1 VIRLRDC
8 LSASALAATVVL
20 ILAASAFAQGTH
32 GPSGPMTFEQFKAA
46 QIEQMHHMMAR
57 VDQRLARADLTDEQR
72 QRLMQ
77 TKTRLDRLQSLSP
90 DQLNQMLRSRFDKI
104 DTAHTGTITPEQI
117 RAFRQQE
124 RRSGGDDFWPAQQ

>member
-1 VIRLRDC
+1 
-8 LSASALAATVVL
+8 
-20 ILAASAFAQGTH
+20 
-32 GPSGPMTFEQFKAA
+32 MTFEQFKAA
-46 QIEQMHHMMAR
+46 QIEQMHHMVAR
-57 VDQRLARADLTDEQR
+57 VDQRLARTDLTDEQR

-124 RRSGGDDFWPAQQ
+124 RRNGDDFWPAQQ